1 MLKQV
6 LKPAAYGMELDMAPA
21 ELVASLPETALVMS
35 GYGISRGQLSEDER
49 TFHGLTDAIDP
60 APGRRGLQ
68 GMQTNCKVT
77 GMKAYHSPCRS
88 KTMLTR
94 VSH

>member
-21 ELVASLPETALVMS
+21 ELVATLPETTLVAS

-49 TFHGLTDAIDP
+49 TFR
-60 APGRRGLQ
+60 GRHQLD
-68 GMQTNCKVT
+68 
-77 GMKAYHSPCRS
+77 
-88 KTMLTR
+88 
-94 VSH
+94 

>member
-35 GYGISRGQLSEDER
+35 GYGIILWLQLSDRENGMEVP
-49 TFHGLTDAIDP
+49 P
-60 APGRRGLQ
+60 ASIIA
-68 GMQTNCKVT
+68 CV
-77 GMKAYHSPCRS
+77 
-88 KTMLTR
+88 
-94 VSH
+94 

>member
-21 ELVASLPETALVMS
+21 ELVATLPETTLVAA

-49 TFHGLTDAIDP
+49 TFR
-60 APGRRGLQ
+60 GRHQLD
-68 GMQTNCKVT
+68 
-77 GMKAYHSPCRS
+77 
-88 KTMLTR
+88 
-94 VSH
+94 